1 MDTQQIVTAAV
12 AGAGADAGVGK
23 NSTKKLVWEQVFLF
37 IE

>member
-12 AGAGADAGVGK
+12 AGAGK
-23 NSTKKLVWEQVFLF
+23 NSAKKLVWEQVFLF